1 MTELDQPIVSRSNQP
16 ILYSPSA
23 NSHCEATD
31 RDRPDMASVT
41 AVAEWPVGR
50 SILTN
55 SPQPCYDCCVPE
67 TVNPDDK
74 PIYEALRE
82 AREANVPK
90 AIPYAAEL
98 RIRDVTSANLIAQFM
113 AKLDAQNAKLDAQN
127 AKLDAF
133 SSAQNFQLRTI
144 MWTIGAA
151 VALIG
156 IIVRLWG

>member
-1 MTELDQPIVSRSNQP
+1 
-16 ILYSPSA
+16 
-23 NSHCEATD
+23 
-31 RDRPDMASVT
+31 MASVT

>member
-1 MTELDQPIVSRSNQP
+1 ML
-16 ILYSPSA
+16 
-23 NSHCEATD
+23 
-31 RDRPDMASVT
+31 
-41 AVAEWPVGR
+41 
-50 SILTN
+50 
-55 SPQPCYDCCVPE
+55 E

-82 AREANVPK
+82 ARQANVPK
-90 AIPYAAEL
+90 AIPFATEL
-98 RIRDVTSANLIAQFM
+98 RIRDVTSANLIDQFM

-144 MWTIGAA
+144 MWMIGAA

>member
-1 MTELDQPIVSRSNQP
+1 
-16 ILYSPSA
+16 
-23 NSHCEATD
+23 
-31 RDRPDMASVT
+31 MASVR
-41 AVAEWPVGR
+41 AAAERLVGR

-55 SPQPCYDCCVPE
+55 LLQPCYDRRMPE
-67 TVNPDDK
+67 PIDPDDK
-74 PIYEALRE
+74 SICEALRE

-90 AIPYAAEL
+90 AIPYTAEL
-98 RIRDVTSANLIAQFM
+98 RVRDVTAANRIAQFM
-113 AKLDAQNAKLDAQN
+113 AKLDAQN

-144 MWTIGAA
+144 MWMIGAA